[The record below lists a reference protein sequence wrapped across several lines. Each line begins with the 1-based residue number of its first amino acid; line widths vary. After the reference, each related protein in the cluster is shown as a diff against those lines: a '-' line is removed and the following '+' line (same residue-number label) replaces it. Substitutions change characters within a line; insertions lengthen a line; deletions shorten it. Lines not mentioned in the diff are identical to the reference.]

1 MYTYTDEY
9 KKGQFFTPEELAAKM
24 IAAVPDDLWGKPV
37 LEPCCGDGNL
47 VIALLDNMVERGIS
61 PDEAVSLVQANELDE
76 EIARACEERV
86 KKWMVEHRCSKQ
98 SFTVTTYDA
107 VTHKFNDYVWVFTN
121 PPYGSFIRGF
131 SNIMNRIVKNTCTN
145 KPSVLLVKRVL
156 KLDDVISVED
166 VKFPGIN
173 VKTIIAATYPGQ
185 GKRWDWV
192 NELSDIIDEHC
203 EWECSRDEANYAAL
217 YRSSSRQLLRI
228 MKRSDTS
235 ANKFFPLK
243 LTDEEY
249 ERIIQNIDN
258 TEREQAYM
266 EAKDP
271 LKSRYKGILR
281 HAINQ
286 RLGRTDLIFKSL

>member
-1 MYTYTDEY
+1 MHKYTDQY
-9 KKGQFFTPEELAAKM
+9 KKGQFFTPTDLAAKM

-47 VIALLDNMVERGIS
+47 VIALLDKMVELGIS
-61 PDEAVSLVQANELDE
+61 PDEAVSLVHANEIDE

-86 KKWMVEHRCSKQ
+86 KNWMAEHSCSKQ

-107 VTHKFNDYVWVFTN
+107 SKHEFDKYVWVFTN
-121 PPYGSFIRGF
+121 PPFGSYGGSTPTL
-131 SNIMNRIVKNTCTN
+131 MKRIVKNTCTN

-156 KLDDVISVED
+156 ELDDVISVED
-166 VKFPGIN
+166 VKFPDIN
-173 VKTIIAATYPGQ
+173 VKTIIASSYPGQ
-185 GKRWDWV
+185 GKRWGLAF
-192 NELSDIIDEHC
+192 EFSDIIDEHC
-203 EWECSRDEANYAAL
+203 RWECRRDEANYVAIAM
-217 YRSSSRQLLRI
+217 SCSRQLLRI

-235 ANKFFPLK
+235 SKNFLPLK

-249 ERIIQNIDN
+249 ERLVQNIAN

-266 EAKDP
+266 DSKDP

-286 RLGRTDLIFKSL
+286 RLG